1 VQQVAS
7 LYASAPVSSLSK
19 KEPTEGNGFVGSKLA
34 EAIRT
39 INECYPEEIVRY
51 YSPGYSA
58 TLLAK
63 IDDYAAAA
71 TAQSTAVP
79 TAEVVAKNSRSNL
92 TGSATMRDAAEV
104 PSTDA

>member
-1 VQQVAS
+1 M
-7 LYASAPVSSLSK
+7 YASAPVSSLSK
-19 KEPTEGNGFVGSKLA
+19 KDTEGGNTFVGSKLA

-63 IDDYAAAA
+63 IDDYATSQP
-71 TAQSTAVP
+71 TASSP
-79 TAEVVAKNSRSNL
+79 TAEGPAAIKNSRTNL
-92 TGSATMRDAAEV
+92 ANSAGAREQPASEPAAPAANDA
-104 PSTDA
+104 